1 MHRNPGFTGLEVH
14 SFLIFYTPDQ
24 NQTEM
29 LNKILAENLAIIP
42 GGIIYL
48 PTNTY
53 YDDIRKLAPII
64 NYNHFDNNLNLF
76 SLEFKIYLFINSYY
90 LKLDEVKSKQLKL
103 N

>member
-1 MHRNPGFTGLEVH
+1 
-14 SFLIFYTPDQ
+14 
-24 NQTEM
+24 M

-48 PTNTY
+48 PTNIY

-90 LKLDEVKSKQLKL
+90 LKLAEVKSKQLKL